1 MDFRLVE
8 VEDSLDFFDV
18 IECQW
23 QSYENPLQNFFRMF
37 CPVRGE
43 GDAARV
49 ASLRESASRQWEWHT
64 SDPASHW
71 FKVVDPLGKIAGACL
86 WKIYTSNPFGKAGD
100 HSEAYWYPEGEAREY
115 VTKSLEQFDAP
126 RRRLAT
132 RPQVYLNIIYTH
144 PDFRRQGVANVM
156 LAWGKQKADE
166 MGVEMWLDATKYG
179 VPVYQKHG
187 FIVVEEN
194 PVRPKK
200 EDPGETWIK
209 TEQAL
214 QPMVFWSMWRPVR
227 GMYEEGKTVKPW
239 EAEASCVAR

>member
-1 MDFRLVE
+1 MPVVLKTAERKKSTFASKDFDFGATISPIPSLAFALPPNAMDFRLVE

-132 RPQVYLNIIYTH
+132 RPQVC
-144 PDFRRQGVANVM
+144 
-156 LAWGKQKADE
+156 K
-166 MGVEMWLDATKYG
+166 
-179 VPVYQKHG
+179 
-187 FIVVEEN
+187 
-194 PVRPKK
+194 
-200 EDPGETWIK
+200 
-209 TEQAL
+209 
-214 QPMVFWSMWRPVR
+214 
-227 GMYEEGKTVKPW
+227 
-239 EAEASCVAR
+239 